1 MAVSPVRSS
10 LYLSLARHVILVIFV
25 TAAAFT
31 SAGFAQS
38 AKKKVQKTPR
48 AIALLEIPKNGKAR
62 LFPIAILD
70 DGKFFD
76 AGAYKAKPVPMALEP
91 QTVYEG
97 VLGGVSQ
104 GLFTI
109 TGAGQMNNVWFA
121 EGTWLPTGAEAP
133 RKGKK
138 AEMPVIKDDRDA
150 PPTLKRPGSEPKPSD
165 KTPEKQEDK
174 TPPPVVMKPV
184 IPPPPDEPKPAPQP
198 SADQNSDHPTLRRG
212 VPTPKPEI
220 ELPPA
225 QPSSQSAS
233 PRPKLADKNA
243 PQTFVAISDAAGPE
257 FRPYNFGA
265 KPDEIEKYLKLMLD
279 LAAQDVRKRIE
290 SLSAASQPV
299 DASRAPKKTPSSF
312 AAKGPRPKFS
322 DIDFRVFDLS
332 NANEPVWILTAK
344 AQVPTSNPAP
354 DAPATAEYYV
364 TLVCRTDIYGDLR
377 KLLSQ
382 ITDARHLDVISRLQ
396 LIDAVDADGDGRG
409 ELLFREIS
417 ANDSRGYV
425 LYRFTGD
432 TLWKLFDSFGG
443 D

>member
-1 MAVSPVRSS
+1 M
-10 LYLSLARHVILVIFV
+10 
-25 TAAAFT
+25 
-31 SAGFAQS
+31 
-38 AKKKVQKTPR
+38 
-48 AIALLEIPKNGKAR
+48 N
-62 LFPIAILD
+62 
-70 DGKFFD
+70 D
-76 AGAYKAKPVPMALEP
+76 A
-91 QTVYEG
+91 
-97 VLGGVSQ
+97 
-104 GLFTI
+104 
-109 TGAGQMNNVWFA
+109 WFA

-150 PPTLKRPGSEPKPSD
+150 PPTLKRPGSEPKPAD
-165 KTPEKQEDK
+165 KKPEKQDDK
-174 TPPPVVMKPV
+174 TQPPVVMKPV
-184 IPPPPDEPKPAPQP
+184 IPPPPDEPKPAPAP
-198 SADQNSDHPTLRRG
+198 SADPDPSRPTLRRG
-212 VPTPKPEI
+212 LPSPKPET
-220 ELPPA
+220 ELAAP
-225 QPSSQSAS
+225 QPTLPGAK
-233 PRPKLADKNA
+233 PADKNA
-243 PQTFVAISDAAGPE
+243 PQTLVAISDAAGPE

-290 SLSAASQPV
+290 ELSAASQPA
-299 DASRAPKKTPSSF
+299 DTKRAAKKSTAS

-332 NANEPVWILTAK
+332 NANEPVWILTANAQMPAPK
-344 AQVPTSNPAP
+344 ADP
-354 DAPATAEYYV
+354 DAPASGEYSV

-382 ITDARHLDVISRLQ
+382 ITDARHLDVVSRLQ

-417 ANDSRGYV
+417 AGNSPGYV